1 MAHFNLDNLLIAI
14 VNESM
19 QVEAV
24 KKNVSKNEKWQF
36 FNRQKYKLKTWFFWE
51 GRKMP
56 WHVRHNLII
65 IKKN

>member
-14 VNESM
+14 VNEGM

-36 FNRQKYKLKTWFFWE
+36 FNRQKYKLKLGFFGKVE
-51 GRKMP
+51 KCHGM
-56 WHVRHNLII
+56 
-65 IKKN
+65 